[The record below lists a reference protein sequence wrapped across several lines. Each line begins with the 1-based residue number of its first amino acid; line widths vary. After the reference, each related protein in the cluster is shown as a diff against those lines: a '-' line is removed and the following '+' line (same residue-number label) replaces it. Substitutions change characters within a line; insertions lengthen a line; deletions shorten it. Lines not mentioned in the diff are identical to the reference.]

1 MGLHG
6 YVRLNVNTC
15 MCTFEQNVVFHMTMT
30 IAVFGMHT
38 LGSPG
43 IV

>member
-1 MGLHG
+1 M
-6 YVRLNVNTC
+6 RLKVN

-43 IV
+43 IGYALGTT